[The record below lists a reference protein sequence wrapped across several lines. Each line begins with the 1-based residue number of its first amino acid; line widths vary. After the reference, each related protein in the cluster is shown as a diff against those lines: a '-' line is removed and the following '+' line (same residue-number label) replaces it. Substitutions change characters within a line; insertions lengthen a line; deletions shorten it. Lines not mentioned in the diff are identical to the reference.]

1 MITSANICVQS
12 INDDFLQSRGVS
24 LRVVRFDLAHPV
36 VGGNKWYKL
45 QRNLALARDQG
56 VTRVLS
62 FGGAYSNHIYALA
75 AAGAE
80 AGLDT
85 VGIIRGELVMPLN
98 STLSFARA
106 NGMQLVPV
114 SRPDYRRRA
123 DPDYIDALR
132 GQYGPCYLIPEGGAN
147 EAGVRGCQ
155 EMAGVLGALIPDL
168 DGCEIALACGTGTT
182 LAGLVSGLRLLRAHH
197 NAAARPFVRGVAV
210 LKGAG
215 FLRQD
220 IRRWLACVGSSDT
233 DEDWGLETD
242 YHGGGYARA
251 DQGLL
256 DFVAQFGRVH
266 DIALEPVYTGKLLH
280 ALYQRI
286 GDGHYP
292 AGSRIVM
299 LHTGGLRAGPDGD

>member
-1 MITSANICVQS
+1 MVFAVMLGWFPVSGRGEVGEFLGIRSSLFTLDGLQHITLPAV
-12 INDDFLQSRGVS
+12 
-24 LRVVRFDLAHPV
+24 
-36 VGGNKWYKL
+36 
-45 QRNLALARDQG
+45 NLAIGHLALVIRLARSG
-56 VTRVLS
+56 VREVEPQD
-62 FGGAYSNHIYALA
+62 Y
-75 AAGAE
+75 
-80 AGLDT
+80 
-85 VGIIRGELVMPLN
+85 IR
-98 STLSFARA
+98 FARA